1 MTPGGSRAGTVVAMT
16 VERAGRPPGAR
27 IRPGAADVL
36 LAALL
41 ACFCAL
47 NPAGAPGPGGSAAGA
62 VFLAV
67 TAACCAAIALRRPHP
82 AASVGVIGA
91 ALSLHLA
98 VMEDL
103 SILAIASCLVAAE
116 TTQSRMRR
124 PWGPALLALV
134 YAGTALAAYR
144 VSGFMNPETAGGRVI
159 PLVAGWALV
168 SVAALVGAA
177 RRRARERVER
187 ALERAAILQAQQ
199 DVERRLAVATER
211 ARIAR
216 DVHDLLGHCL
226 SVISMQAA
234 GARAVLAA
242 DPGAA
247 DAALEVIGET
257 SRRAVDEVRALVDVL
272 RADDEAAAPGAPPA
286 SADRG
291 APAPASP
298 GVFAD
303 PSGASADP
311 SDGSTAGP
319 AAPGSD
325 GPRSGA
331 LGGPGPAPAPGAV
344 APPGLEDVAG
354 LLARARRAGLPVSL
368 SLLQTA
374 DVAPQVGE
382 AVYRGVQEALTNVMR
397 HAAGAPTTVTMT
409 VGDRLDVVVDNE
421 APASAVAGAGAD
433 RARRTGAGLASMAER
448 VAGVGGS
455 LEAGPGPA
463 GGWRVRIAVPAPAER
478 GISAGPDAPA
488 GPDADAGRS
497 AATEWDT
504 ERGAA

>member
-1 MTPGGSRAGTVVAMT
+1 MTPRGPRAGTVVAMT

-41 ACFCAL
+41 ACFCAF
-47 NPAGAPGPGGSAAGA
+47 NPAGAPDPGGSAAVRA

-67 TAACCAAIALRRPHP
+67 TAACCTAIALRRLHP

-134 YAGTALAAYR
+134 YAGTVLAAYR
-144 VSGFMNPETAGGRVI
+144 VSGFMNPETAGAYVI

-247 DAALEVIGET
+247 DAALGVIGET

-272 RADDEAAAPGAPPA
+272 RADDEAADPGAAPMPA
-286 SADRG
+286 GHG

-303 PSGASADP
+303 PS
-311 SDGSTAGP
+311 DGSTADP
-319 AAPGSD
+319 AASASD
-325 GPRSGA
+325 DPSGGA
-331 LGGPGPAPAPGAV
+331 PGGPGPAPVSGAV
-344 APPGLEDVAG
+344 APPGLEDVTG

-374 DVAPQVGE
+374 DVAPDVGE

-397 HAAGAPTTVTMT
+397 HAAGAPATVTMT

-421 APASAVAGAGAD
+421 APARAGAGAGAD
-433 RARRTGAGLASMAER
+433 GARRTGAGLASMAER

-463 GGWRVRIAVPAPAER
+463 GGWRVRIAVPAPAAGAAAER
-478 GISAGPDAPA
+478 GISAGPEPGA
-488 GPDADAGRS
+488 GPG
-497 AATEWDT
+497 AAA

>member
-1 MTPGGSRAGTVVAMT
+1 MTPRGPRAGTVVAMT

-41 ACFCAL
+41 ACFCAF
-47 NPAGAPGPGGSAAGA
+47 NPAGAPDPGGSAAVRA

-67 TAACCAAIALRRPHP
+67 TAACCTAIALRRLHP

-103 SILAIASCLVAAE
+103 SLLAIASCLVAAE

-134 YAGTALAAYR
+134 YAGTVLAAYR
-144 VSGFMNPETAGGRVI
+144 VSGFMNPETAGAYVI

-247 DAALEVIGET
+247 DAALGVIGET

-272 RADDEAAAPGAPPA
+272 RADDEAADPGAAPMPA
-286 SADRG
+286 GHG

-303 PSGASADP
+303 PS
-311 SDGSTAGP
+311 DGSTADP
-319 AAPGSD
+319 AASASD
-325 GPRSGA
+325 DPSGGA
-331 LGGPGPAPAPGAV
+331 PGGPGPAPVPGAV

-397 HAAGAPTTVTMT
+397 HAAGAPATVTMT

-421 APASAVAGAGAD
+421 APARAGAGAD
-433 RARRTGAGLASMAER
+433 GARRTGAGLASMAER

-463 GGWRVRIAVPAPAER
+463 GGWRVRIAVPAPA
-478 GISAGPDAPA
+478 AG
-488 GPDADAGRS
+488 
-497 AATEWDT
+497 AAA

>member
-1 MTPGGSRAGTVVAMT
+1 MTPGADGRRYGRAMT
-16 VERAGRPPGAR
+16 AERAGRPPGGLPGR
-27 IRPGAADVL
+27 PPEGLPGGLLRGRPGPGAADVL

-41 ACFCAL
+41 ACFSAL
-47 NPAGAPGPGGSAAGA
+47 NPAGAPGPGGSAAGHS

-67 TAACCAAIALRRPHP
+67 TAVCCAAIALRRLHP

-91 ALSLHLA
+91 ALTVHLI
-98 VMEDL
+98 VMDEL

-116 TTQSRMRR
+116 TTRSRMRR
-124 PWGPALLALV
+124 PWGPTLLALI

-144 VSGFMNPETAGGRVI
+144 VSGFMNPEAAGAYVII

-168 SVAALVGAA
+168 SVAALVGAS

-247 DAALEVIGET
+247 DGALEVIGET

-272 RADDEAAAPGAPPA
+272 RSDDEAPAGPADPGAP
-286 SADRG
+286 
-291 APAPASP
+291 
-298 GVFAD
+298 AD
-303 PSGASADP
+303 PSGPPAAAFDDP
-311 SDGSTAGP
+311 SDGA
-319 AAPGSD
+319 
-325 GPRSGA
+325 
-331 LGGPGPAPAPGAV
+331 GGPGPAPVSGAV

-374 DVAPQVGE
+374 DVAPEVGE

-397 HAAGAPTTVTMT
+397 HAAGAPTAVTMT
-409 VGDRLDVVVDNE
+409 VGERLEVVVDNGPPPR
-421 APASAVAGAGAD
+421 ADGAGG
-433 RARRTGAGLASMAER
+433 ARRTGAGLASMAER
-448 VAGVGGS
+448 VADVGGS

-463 GGWRVRIAVPAPAER
+463 GGWRVRIAVPAPTAV
-478 GISAGPDAPA
+478 AG
-488 GPDADAGRS
+488 AGRG
-497 AATEWDT
+497 AAEVPVAGAGRGAAA